1 MEEQLRSRPDPD
13 TPPGHTMMPEG
24 QRLEMLGSLKQ
35 SKRKR
40 KEHSS
45 SKIASL
51 GAWACFLISCL
62 LERCW
67 GVPVIPALELCV
79 QKEQSYG
86 TVGPGTGLVQGT

>member
-45 SKIASL
+45 SK
-51 GAWACFLISCL
+51 
-62 LERCW
+62 
-67 GVPVIPALELCV
+67 
-79 QKEQSYG
+79 
-86 TVGPGTGLVQGT
+86 TVRIMESKV